1 MQSIVDPTDRA
12 RIQSLFE
19 PCKEYVKSAQ
29 NVLDKYKDV
38 GKKSKFRQF
47 GYVQPNDMLGSD
59 E

>member
-47 GYVQPNDMLGSD
+47 G
-59 E
+59 